1 MSDADQMLLEL
12 EGLLP
17 EKEEAQEPKTSK
29 RKAVKSEPTSIE
41 VPPVEIVSVEV
52 IPPAEPAPVLSPQ
65 TMLEMEAGAKALQN
79 YR

>member
-1 MSDADQMLLEL
+1 MGDADQMLMEL

-17 EKEEAQEPKTSK
+17 EKGEVQEPKALK
-29 RKAVKSEPTSIE
+29 RKASKAEPTSIE

-52 IPPAEPAPVLSPQ
+52 VSPVEPAPELSPQ
-65 TMLEMEAGAKALQN
+65 TILEMEAGAKALQN